1 MAITSKL
8 KDIADAIRKQNG
20 TSELMKLDEMDDAI
34 RELQGADI
42 EKYEGNYTVSPSF
55 EPVILDTDSKQ
66 LLDDIVVQPISV
78 QEVGNNSNGKT
89 LII

>member
-1 MAITSKL
+1 MAITNKL
-8 KDIADAIRKQNG
+8 KDIADAIRKKNG
-20 TSELMKLDEMDDAI
+20 TSSLMKLDEMDDAI

>member
-1 MAITSKL
+1 MTITRKL

>member
-8 KDIADAIRKQNG
+8 KDIADAIRKKNG